1 MVFRMTQR
9 NTVARDESGAV
20 RDESAAVEAV
30 GRVDAVPSI
39 LELLLDSTGLGFGAV
54 ARVTETSWTACAVLD
69 RIGFGLPV
77 GGTLEVATTFC
88 SEIRASSTP
97 IVIDQAS
104 TDQIYCT
111 HRTPKMYGFESYI
124 AVPIILRSGEI
135 FGTICALDPKPAK
148 LSDPKTLK
156 TLELFAEL
164 IGSQLELDETLAD
177 LRAEREYLQNL
188 FRQMPSM
195 MSVVRGPDHILEMAN
210 DTYRRFVGEDRMV
223 IGRSMREALPEIA
236 TQGFFDLRDQVYR
249 TGRPYIGRGQRVVL
263 SGPDGQSEEHFL
275 DFIYQPMTNAEGRVI
290 GIFSEAI
297 DITDHKRALDHQ
309 GLLINE
315 LNHRVKNTLATVQ
328 SIAYQSL
335 KNAQTVEHAHERLES
350 RLMALARVHDVLT
363 RESWDSAELKTI
375 VHQAISPFESVAM
388 QRFVLSGPSIK
399 LPPRQVLPLSMAV
412 HELLTNAL
420 KYGALSVPSGWISIT
435 WNIIADGR
443 EAAFRWKENGGPPVK
458 PPSARGFG
466 TRLIERG
473 LAQELGGTVAIEFDP
488 SGVICAITI
497 PLSGEPA

>member
-1 MVFRMTQR
+1 
-9 NTVARDESGAV
+9 
-20 RDESAAVEAV
+20 
-30 GRVDAVPSI
+30 
-39 LELLLDSTGLGFGAV
+39 
-54 ARVTETSWTACAVLD
+54 
-69 RIGFGLPV
+69 
-77 GGTLEVATTFC
+77 
-88 SEIRASSTP
+88 
-97 IVIDQAS
+97 
-104 TDQIYCT
+104 
-111 HRTPKMYGFESYI
+111 
-124 AVPIILRSGEI
+124 
-135 FGTICALDPKPAK
+135 
-148 LSDPKTLK
+148 
-156 TLELFAEL
+156 
-164 IGSQLELDETLAD
+164 
-177 LRAEREYLQNL
+177 
-188 FRQMPSM
+188 MPSM

-309 GLLINE
+309 DLLINE

-328 SIAYQSL
+328 SIAFQSL

-375 VHQAISPFESVAM
+375 VHQAISPFESVDM

-435 WNIIADGR
+435 WNIVADGR
-443 EAAFRWKENGGPPVK
+443 EAAFRWEENGGPPVK

-488 SGVICAITI
+488 SGVICALTI
-497 PLSGEPA
+497 PLTGQPA